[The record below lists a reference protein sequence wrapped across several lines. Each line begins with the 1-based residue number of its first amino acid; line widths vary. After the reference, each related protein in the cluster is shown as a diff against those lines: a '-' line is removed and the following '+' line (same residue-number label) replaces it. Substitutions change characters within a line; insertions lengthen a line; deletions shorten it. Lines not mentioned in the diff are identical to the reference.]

1 VNPLAPKKESKST
14 PSDKNIESQ
23 PKVKS
28 DLKKM
33 EESKPVTIMEGEVE
47 KEVGSVVEKESQK
60 AVDPANSE
68 AETQIIVDEESHLE
82 TKV

>member
-1 VNPLAPKKESKST
+1 
-14 PSDKNIESQ
+14 
-23 PKVKS
+23 
-28 DLKKM
+28 M